1 MMSKATWFSSLA
13 ILAVVAGCAKSD
25 AEDFSGTA
33 AQAIAEL
40 EEADAASVRACQKQA
55 DGCRADDAVGE
66 AICGDMAKSCEDLD
80 KQLGQVRSEAVGCW
94 EGVAECKGDPCEAR
108 AEGCQKLGETVGEA
122 RKPVV
127 ECGQHVQSCMLKAAE
142 GGQQEMGNLCGEL
155 EAACGAGV
163 AEASMDQVRTRARE
177 IMSGEPSGSD
187 DGTQTQT
194 QTKAGDGSG
203 SGDGAQTQAQA
214 GEGEAAGDAA
224 QTQAQAGDGSG
235 SGDMT
240 QTQAQAGEGEAAGD
254 AAQTQTQ
261 AQAGEGEA
269 AGDAAQ
275 TQTQAQAG
283 EGEAAGD
290 AAQTRTG
297 EALQSQQQE
306 CLDTIA
312 RCGEQAGKAGADF
325 GKLGQSGG
333 ACDLS
338 SCET

>member
-1 MMSKATWFSSLA
+1 MMSKVTWFSSVA
-13 ILAVVAGCAKSD
+13 ILAVVAGCASD
-25 AEDFSGTA
+25 DASDFSGTA

-40 EEADAASVRACQKQA
+40 EVADAASVRACEKKA
-55 DGCRADDAVGE
+55 DECRADDAAGE
-66 AICGDMAKSCEDLD
+66 AICGELANSCDHLD

-94 EGVAECKGDPCEAR
+94 EGVAQCKGDECEAR

-142 GGQQEMGNLCGEL
+142 GGQKDMANLCGEL

-177 IMSGEPSGSD
+177 IMSAEESGSG

-194 QTKAGDGSG
+194 KSQSGDGSG
-203 SGDGAQTQAQA
+203 SGDGAQAQA
-214 GEGEAAGDAA
+214 GDGEASGEAA
-224 QTQAQAGDGSG
+224 QTQAQAG
-235 SGDMT
+235 
-240 QTQAQAGEGEAAGD
+240 EAV
-254 AAQTQTQ
+254 
-261 AQAGEGEA
+261 
-269 AGDAAQ
+269 
-275 TQTQAQAG
+275 
-283 EGEAAGD
+283 
-290 AAQTRTG
+290 
-297 EALQSQQQE
+297 QSQQQE

-312 RCGEQAGKAGADF
+312 RCGQQASKAGADL

-338 SCET
+338 SCGA